1 MSSRFM
7 NILFHHISIC
17 LFTELS
23 LQCLLNFFC
32 HERSPFKYSIFP
44 DRKTSLCVKFSVI
57 CVDTKKYRSIRL
69 PQLTTVLTLW
79 LNLLLN
85 MQSKM
90 CAASELQTLLL
101 RYNIAILC
109 IDKKNLDRVLLNQV
123 SPTHLLHQQQ
133 PEARRSSQW
142 SGN

>member
-1 MSSRFM
+1 MRYELYTYRKYLDGFCILFKNAQFIFTSVSRFQAFSILSLNLDTFVSKLVSFEGTSFAICTSMSSRFM

-23 LQCLLNFFC
+23 LQCLLNFFF

-69 PQLTTVLTLW
+69 PQLTTVLTL
-79 LNLLLN
+79 
-85 MQSKM
+85 
-90 CAASELQTLLL
+90 
-101 RYNIAILC
+101 
-109 IDKKNLDRVLLNQV
+109 
-123 SPTHLLHQQQ
+123 
-133 PEARRSSQW
+133 
-142 SGN
+142 